1 MVAAASLQDAWQAV
15 QSGRLAEAEAICK
28 ELLAV
33 KASDPTALQLL
44 AMVRHRLGRL
54 DDAQALFARSVELAP
69 RNPEFRTNF
78 ALLLAARGDFE
89 QSVAELER
97 ALVLDPRFRP
107 ARLAL
112 ARISNQS
119 ARYEAADAHA
129 RKLIA
134 ANEKDSE
141 AWSALGTA
149 RFALQRV
156 AEARE
161 AFERAVTLAP
171 GYGAARYGFAAVLCA
186 QERAEEALVQADEAA
201 RLGVQHRDLM
211 LTRARALMQLDRYEE
226 AESTLTAQ
234 LAKQPHDVDSQFL
247 LAQLR
252 QVRGDA
258 DCARGFR
265 EAAARSDAPPEI
277 LVGYG
282 DVARRAGDCALSERL
297 MRDLIERY
305 GRAPGWVSSL
315 GTVLHELG
323 RHEEA
328 VDLTREAA
336 LAQPLD
342 PTIAENLIA
351 ALLSAGVAREALP
364 TIERFRAAA
373 PDDQRWI
380 TYRIDA
386 ARQLGEEL
394 FAQWCDFQRLVRVY
408 DLPPPAGY
416 ATTDDFNAE
425 LRTVLAR
432 RHVQRSHPLD
442 QSMRHGTQTSRGLVP
457 GMDRTIDAF
466 LDALAAPIADYQE
479 ALGHD
484 PQHPLAARNTS
495 PARLVGC
502 WSVRLK
508 RGGFHV
514 NHIHPQ
520 GWLSSAYYVSVPA
533 ETHDA
538 TAHSGWI
545 KFGEPRFA
553 QPGGDARHFVQPRP
567 GRLVLF
573 PSYMW
578 HGTVAIQGD
587 EPRLTIAFDAVPEN
601 QRNRTA

>member
-1 MVAAASLQDAWQAV
+1 MTAASVQAAWHAV

-28 ELLAV
+28 DLLAAN
-33 KASDPTALQLL
+33 ASDAAALQLQ
-44 AMVRHRLGRL
+44 AMVQHRLGRF
-54 DDAQALFARSVELAP
+54 DAAQALFARSVELAP
-69 RNPEFRTNF
+69 RNAEFRTNF
-78 ALLLAARGDFE
+78 ALLLAARGDFQ
-89 QSVAELER
+89 QSIAELER
-97 ALVLDPRFRP
+97 ALALDPRFRS
-107 ARLAL
+107 ARLGL
-112 ARISNQS
+112 ARISNQA

-134 ANEKDSE
+134 ANENDSE

-149 RFALQRV
+149 RFAMQRV
-156 AEARE
+156 SQARE
-161 AFERAVTLAP
+161 AFERAVALAP

-186 QERAEEALVQADEAA
+186 QERAEEALAQADEAA
-201 RLGVQHRDLM
+201 RLGVQHRELV
-211 LTRARALMQLDRYEE
+211 LTRARVLVQLDRYSE

-234 LAKQPHDVDSQFL
+234 LAKQPHDVESQFL

-265 EAAARSDAPPEI
+265 EAAARPDAPPEI

-282 DVARRAGDCALSERL
+282 DVARRTGDFALSERL
-297 MRDLIERY
+297 IRELIERH
-305 GRAPGWVSSL
+305 GPAPGWLSSL
-315 GTVLHELG
+315 GTVLHEIG

-342 PTIAENLIA
+342 PTIAENFVA
-351 ALLSAGVAREALP
+351 AALSAGAPREALP

-380 TYRIDA
+380 TYRIDV

-394 FAQWCDFQRLVRVY
+394 FAQWCDFRRLIRAY
-408 DLPPPAGY
+408 DVAPPAGY
-416 ATTDDFNAE
+416 ASMGEFNAQ
-425 LRTVLAR
+425 LQTVLAA
-432 RHVQRSHPLD
+432 RHVQSSHPLD
-442 QSMRHGTQTSRGLVP
+442 QSMRNGTQTSRGLVR

-466 LDALAAPIADYQE
+466 LDSLAAPIADYQR
-479 ALGHD
+479 ALGSD
-484 PQHPLAARNTS
+484 PTHPLLARNTC
-495 PARLVGC
+495 PAQLVGC

-520 GWLSSAYYVSVPA
+520 GWLSSAYYVAVPA
-533 ETHDA
+533 EAHDA
-538 TAHSGWI
+538 ATRSGWI

-553 QPGGDARHFVQPRP
+553 QPGGDPQHFVQPRP

-578 HGTVAIQGD
+578 HGTVPIQGD
-587 EPRLTIAFDAVPEN
+587 EPRMSIAFDAVPTD
-601 QRNRTA
+601 QRCGAA

>member
-1 MVAAASLQDAWQAV
+1 M
-15 QSGRLAEAEAICK
+15 QSGRLAEAAALCK
-28 ELLAV
+28 DLLAV
-33 KASDPTALQLL
+33 NSGDAAALQLM
-44 AMVRHRLGRL
+44 AMVQHRLGQL
-54 DDAQALFARSVELAP
+54 DAAQSLFARSIELAP

-78 ALLLAARGDFE
+78 AMLLAARGSFQ
-89 QSVAELER
+89 QSIAELER
-97 ALVLDPRFRP
+97 ALALDPRFRP

-112 ARISNQS
+112 ARVSNQT
-119 ARYEAADAHA
+119 ACYEAADAHA

-134 ANEKDSE
+134 ANENDSE

-156 AEARE
+156 PEAGE
-161 AFERAVTLAP
+161 AFARAVKLAP
-171 GYGAARYGFAAVLCA
+171 AYGAARYGLAAVLCV

-201 RLGVQHRDLM
+201 RLGVHHRELV
-211 LTRARALMQLDRYEE
+211 LTRARSLVQLDRYDE
-226 AESTLTAQ
+226 AEATLAGR
-234 LAKQPHDVDSQFL
+234 LAEQPHDVDYQFL

-258 DCARGFR
+258 DCARSFR
-265 EAAARSDAPPEI
+265 EAAARPDAPLEVR
-277 LVGYG
+277 VGYA
-282 DVARRAGDCALSERL
+282 DVARRTGDCALAERL
-297 MRDLIERY
+297 LRDLIERS
-305 GRAPGWVSSL
+305 GRVPQHLSSL

-323 RHEEA
+323 RHGEA
-328 VDLTREAA
+328 IDLTREAA
-336 LAQPLD
+336 LALPLD
-342 PTIAENLIA
+342 PTVAENYVA
-351 ALLSAGVAREALP
+351 ALLSAGAPHEALP
-364 TIERFRAAA
+364 TIEQFRAAA

-380 TYRIDA
+380 TYRIDV
-386 ARQLGEEL
+386 ARQLGEDL
-394 FAQWCDFQRLVRVY
+394 FAQWCDFQRLVRAY
-408 DLPPPAGY
+408 DLPPPAGF
-416 ATTDDFNAE
+416 ATMDEFSAQ
-425 LRTVLAR
+425 LRTVLAA
-432 RHVQRSHPLD
+432 RHVQHSHPLD
-442 QSMRHGTQTSRGLVP
+442 QSMRHGTQTSRGLVR

-466 LDALAAPIADYQE
+466 LDALAAPIADYQQ

-484 PQHPLAARNTS
+484 PTHPLLARNTA
-495 PARLVGC
+495 PAQLVGC

-533 ETHDA
+533 EADDA
-538 TAHSGWI
+538 ATRSGWI

-587 EPRLTIAFDAVPEN
+587 EPRLTIAFDAVPTSL
-601 QRNRTA
+601 RGGAA

>member
-1 MVAAASLQDAWQAV
+1 MAAASLQAAWHAV
-15 QSGRLAEAEAICK
+15 QSGRLTEAETICRD
-28 ELLAV
+28 LLAV
-33 KASDPTALQLL
+33 NASDPAALQLA
-44 AMVRHRLGRL
+44 AMVQHRLGQL
-54 DDAQALFARSVELAP
+54 DAAQALFARSVELAP
-69 RNPEFRTNF
+69 RNAEFRTNF
-78 ALLLAARGDFE
+78 ALLLSARGAFQ
-89 QSVAELER
+89 QSIAELER
-97 ALVLDPRFRP
+97 ALALDPRFRP

-112 ARISNQS
+112 ARISNQT

-134 ANEKDSE
+134 ANENDSE

-149 RFALQRV
+149 RFAMQRV
-156 AEARE
+156 PEARD

-186 QERAEEALVQADEAA
+186 QECAEEALVQADEAT
-201 RLGVQHRDLM
+201 RLGVQHRELI
-211 LTRARALMQLDRYEE
+211 LTRARALVQLDRYNE
-226 AESTLTAQ
+226 AEATLTAQ
-234 LAKQPHDVDSQFL
+234 LTKQPHDVESQFL

-265 EAAARSDAPPEI
+265 EAAALPDAPPEI

-282 DVARRAGDCALSERL
+282 DVARRAGDCALSEQL
-297 MRDLIERY
+297 MRDLIARH
-305 GRAPGWVSSL
+305 GRAPGWLSSL

-328 VDLTREAA
+328 VELTREAA

-342 PTIAENLIA
+342 PTIAENLVA
-351 ALLSAGVAREALP
+351 ALLSAGAPREALP

-380 TYRIDA
+380 TYRIDV

-394 FAQWCDFQRLVRVY
+394 FAQWCDFQRFVRAY

-416 ATTDDFNAE
+416 ATMDEFNAQ
-425 LRTVLAR
+425 LRTVLAK
-432 RHVQRSHPLD
+432 RHVQASHPLD
-442 QSMRHGTQTSRGLVP
+442 QSMRHGTQTSRGLVR
-457 GMDRTIDAF
+457 GMDPTVDAF
-466 LDALAAPIADYQE
+466 LDSLAAPIADYQQ
-479 ALGHD
+479 AVGHD
-484 PQHPLAARNTS
+484 TSHPLLARNTS

-514 NHIHPQ
+514 NHIHPH

-533 ETHDA
+533 EAHDA
-538 TAHSGWI
+538 AARSGWI

-587 EPRLTIAFDAVPEN
+587 EPRLTIAFDAVPTG
-601 QRNRTA
+601 QRSGAA

>member
-1 MVAAASLQDAWQAV
+1 MQAIPRRCSSRPWCSIDSAELDA
-15 QSGRLAEAEAICK
+15 
-28 ELLAV
+28 
-33 KASDPTALQLL
+33 
-44 AMVRHRLGRL
+44 
-54 DDAQALFARSVELAP
+54 AQALFARSVELAP
-69 RNPEFRTNF
+69 RNAEFRTNF
-78 ALLLAARGDFE
+78 ALLLAARGAFQ
-89 QSVAELER
+89 QSIAELER
-97 ALVLDPRFRP
+97 ALALDPRFRP

-112 ARISNQS
+112 ARISNQT

-134 ANEKDSE
+134 ANENDSE

-149 RFALQRV
+149 RFAMQRV
-156 AEARE
+156 SEARD
-161 AFERAVTLAP
+161 AFERAVALAP

-201 RLGVQHRDLM
+201 RLGVQHRELV
-211 LTRARALMQLDRYEE
+211 LTRARALVQLDRYNE
-226 AESTLTAQ
+226 AEATLTAQ
-234 LAKQPHDVDSQFL
+234 LAKQPHDVESQFL

-265 EAAARSDAPPEI
+265 EAAARPDAPPEI

-297 MRDLIERY
+297 MRDLIARH
-305 GRAPGWVSSL
+305 GRAPGWLSSL

-342 PTIAENLIA
+342 PTIAENLVA
-351 ALLSAGVAREALP
+351 ALLSAGAPREALP

-380 TYRIDA
+380 TYRIDV

-394 FAQWCDFQRLVRVY
+394 FAQWCDFQRSRARIRSSAARRLCNDGRIQCAAA
-408 DLPPPAGY
+408 DGAGQAPRSGLASARPEH
-416 ATTDDFNAE
+416 ATRDAN
-425 LRTVLAR
+425 LAR
-432 RHVQRSHPLD
+432 PGA
-442 QSMRHGTQTSRGLVP
+442 RHGSDRRCFSRFARGTHRGLSA
-457 GMDRTIDAF
+457 DA
-466 LDALAAPIADYQE
+466 
-479 ALGHD
+479 GHD
-484 PQHPLAARNTS
+484 PTHPLLARNTS
-495 PARLVGC
+495 PAHLVGC

-514 NHIHPQ
+514 NHIHPP

-533 ETHDA
+533 EAHDA
-538 TAHSGWI
+538 AARSGWI

-553 QPGGDARHFVQPRP
+553 QPGGDPRHFVQPRP

-587 EPRLTIAFDAVPEN
+587 EPRLTIAFDAVPTG
-601 QRNRTA
+601 QRERGRLICPSAARP